1 MKLVIPFT
9 LPGLNEY
16 IDANRSHRQ
25 GGNAMKS
32 KTQRAIIA
40 ALRKQ
45 IKRPFR
51 EPVTMRFC
59 WYEKNRRRDKDNITF
74 AKKFILDALVQM
86 KALRNDGWNNIDGG
100 FRDDFFVDKAQPR
113 VEIEITEVK
122 RGNE

>member
-1 MKLVIPFT
+1 MKLIISFP

-16 IDANRSHRQ
+16 INANRSHRQ
-25 GGNAMKS
+25 GGNAMKA

-45 IKRPFR
+45 IKQPFR

-59 WYEKNRRRDKDNITF
+59 WYEKNQRRDKDNISF

-86 KALRNDGWNNIDGG
+86 KALRNDGWGNIDGG
-100 FRDDFFVDKAQPR
+100 FTDDFFVDKAFPR
-113 VEIEITEVK
+113 VEIEIMEVDAK
-122 RGNE
+122 HG